1 MLFLSKDCVNMV
13 IIECSQIGSSS
24 SYICWIARI
33 SVYFGLKVTKMT
45 AFLLKSHYELIKFA
59 EVTETKPAA
68 LLSSF

>member
-1 MLFLSKDCVNMV
+1 MLFLNKDCVNMV

-24 SYICWIARI
+24 SCICWTARI
-33 SVYFGLKVTKMT
+33 SVYFGLKVTKMM